1 MRIGIVLNGIT
12 RMYKKHK
19 WLSFFLIVQ
28 CFVCMLLINMIFAT
42 VLKTHSSV
50 SKFSK
55 FIGSKSYYWIS
66 DSADENGD
74 FSRYMKNQNGEYEKL
89 KAFHECLKNE
99 KGWRFLSADTQPI
112 DINSSDIP
120 DKFLFQYERGYPM
133 ESKDEFKKSVK
144 CLHVS
149 SNVFSEFGI
158 TVSEGREFQDEDFYY
173 TAGEYV
179 PIILGHEY
187 KEVFSIGQ
195 ILDGK
200 YLDKTLKFRIMGFLP
215 ELTEISA
222 PGNRGTLLCDRY
234 IVMPAFTWENNKE
247 ASWFDKVTLSQ
258 YTNGIVISDLNYA
271 DVEER
276 INRYILQTGTMNF
289 AVSPESSNAI
299 KSLTSV
305 SESELSRLIYIF
317 VILTIFTIAS
327 MSITINGFIRE
338 NYYEYGV
345 HLLSG
350 ATPKFLVMQIIGFI
364 SLVVGM
370 SFILSSLIGLVLIST
385 LAPLISFAFS
395 LVVVIL
401 ASIFP
406 ISVVRKIDV
415 NNLIRRQ

>member
-55 FIGSKSYYWIS
+55 FIGNKSYYWIS

-200 YLDKTLKFRIMGFLP
+200 YLDKTLKFRIIGFLP
-215 ELTEISA
+215 ELTEIPA

>member
-55 FIGSKSYYWIS
+55 FIGNKSYYWIS

-215 ELTEISA
+215 ELTEIPA